1 VSIALLEVRDRIDAA
16 CDSYAAQFDAK
27 PTADWLVLKTVEE
40 AGELVQAFLRHTGRA
55 PNRSGAD
62 AAALK
67 RALDDE
73 IADLLGF
80 TLVLAKR
87 FDVDILTALER
98 KWHLPE
104 RSLR

>member
-1 VSIALLEVRDRIDAA
+1 MSMTLLDVRDRIDAA
-16 CDSYAAQFDAK
+16 CDSYAALHGVR

-40 AGELVQAFLRHTGRA
+40 AGELVQAHLRHSKQA
-55 PNRSGAD
+55 PDRGAD
-62 AAALK
+62 GPALK

-73 IADLLGF
+73 VADLLGF
-80 TLVLAKR
+80 ALVLAKR
-87 FDVDILTALER
+87 FDVDILPALER

>member
-1 VSIALLEVRDRIDAA
+1 MSIALTEVRDRIDAA
-16 CDSYAAQFDAK
+16 CESYAATLGVT

-40 AGELVQAFLRHTGRA
+40 AGELVQAHLRHSKQA
-55 PNRSGAD
+55 PARGAD

-73 IADLLGF
+73 VADLLGF
-80 TLVLAKR
+80 ALVLAKR
-87 FDVDILTALER
+87 FDVDILPALER